1 MKLNW
6 RQKER
11 NFIRRVG
18 RSTVGSVAV
27 EFAITVPFFLIVLV
41 GITDFARLYFAKSTM
56 QFAVEETSRYA
67 MVNPTVS
74 TSALVAYAEGKGGA
88 VSGITFTAASST
100 SGGINFRTITA
111 TYTYTYLMPILPL
124 GTIPLSAQSATP
136 INNS

>member
-1 MKLNW
+1 
-6 RQKER
+6 
-11 NFIRRVG
+11 
-18 RSTVGSVAV
+18 
-27 EFAITVPFFLIVLV
+27 
-41 GITDFARLYFAKSTM
+41 M

-67 MVNPTVS
+67 MVNPSLS
-74 TSALVAYAEGKGGA
+74 TSALVAYAEAKGAA

-100 SGGINFRTITA
+100 SGGVDFRTITA